1 MKYYLQKQ
9 EYTLCKDEIYIQ
21 AQGVDENGYIEPV
34 SAFCINYMSYGE
46 MDTGI
51 GKQAYSIIGQ
61 GRVERIIGSSPKEL
75 KEITKEEFSE
85 ALLKGENF
93 KAILL
98 QNPEIAILESAKN
111 KIDRIYSDKNFTEMV
126 NKLKREENEKG
137 KIILGYS
144 STEQLKDAIDKNKGE
159 RLELLKLDERELTSE
174 KVKSQGVF
182 VGSEGYYTLNEKTI

>member
-46 MDTGI
+46 MEDFYHIYITSNLE
-51 GKQAYSIIGQ
+51 KLKA
-61 GRVERIIGSSPKEL
+61 KEL